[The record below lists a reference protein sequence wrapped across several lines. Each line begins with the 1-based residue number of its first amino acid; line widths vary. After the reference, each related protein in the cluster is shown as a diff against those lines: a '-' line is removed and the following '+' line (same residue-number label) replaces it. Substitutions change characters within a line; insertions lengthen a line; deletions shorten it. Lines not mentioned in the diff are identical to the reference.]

1 MYDNIL
7 SQGQAQEIN
16 LVPLVALEVA
26 IDFVQIDLKSALF
39 KLARDSTY

>member
-26 IDFVQIDLKSALF
+26 IDLVQNLPQVCTVQTS
-39 KLARDSTY
+39 